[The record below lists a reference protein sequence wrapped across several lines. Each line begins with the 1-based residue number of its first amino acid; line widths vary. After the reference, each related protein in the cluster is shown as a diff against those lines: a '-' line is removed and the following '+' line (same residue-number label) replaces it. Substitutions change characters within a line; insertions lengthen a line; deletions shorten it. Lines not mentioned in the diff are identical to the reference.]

1 MRLRICSTQLQAL
14 TQEAATFVKQA
25 VNLATRRSHSQVT
38 PLHLATVMLSN
49 STTLLHKACLQCH
62 SHPLHYKALEICF
75 NVSLN
80 RLPSSTISSPLL
92 GGPQYSSPSL
102 SNSLVAAFK
111 RAQGHQRRTT
121 SIENQQQS
129 ILALKIEVE
138 QLIISILD
146 DPCISRVMREAGFSS
161 TLIKNKVEQALIS
174 HSEENT
180 YTQQVRGNN
189 VSSSTSFDLLGGSID
204 HNDVTS
210 VFSELV
216 NKRRNTIIV
225 GESLENVEEVAKG
238 VMQKFERR
246 NVDQGELRY
255 MQFVSVP
262 LVSFKNISKEE
273 VERKIVELRRMIRS
287 YEGRRFILYLGDLK
301 WLFEFWSN
309 YCEQRTRS
317 YYCSVE
323 HMVMEIKKLISGNE
337 VNGKFVLMGIATYTS
352 YMKCKMW
359 HPSLEAIWELHP
371 FITTCVGS
379 LSLTLSLDS
388 NFQAQERSKMKIKD
402 ESFEDG
408 VKVSKH
414 PVLPTWLQNCKE
426 VRVQTMENQKN
437 AKQCDKEC
445 EGNLIMFIPQNV
457 SKQDLVSNPNSSP
470 NSASSS
476 DEVDGFKSTQMF
488 NELNDENM
496 KILCDAMEKKVPNQI
511 KIAKE
516 IASTVLLCRSGMRKG
531 GEKDNFLVKKDGKQE
546 TWMLFLGVDSQAK
559 ELISKELAK
568 VVFGSYSNFVTVGM
582 SSFFAEGS
590 DESKKKRKRDEFGSS
605 YMQRFGEAMNEN
617 PHRVFYMEDFE
628 QVDYFTQK
636 GIRKAI
642 ESGSIILP
650 CGESIPLKDAIVI
663 FSSETAFSYDE
674 NIGKENVD
682 NLEEQKPCLSL
693 DLNMAIEVDARNAHI
708 TEEFRI
714 LELVDKQI
722 KFETQE
728 L

>member
-25 VNLATRRSHSQVT
+25 VNLATRRGHSQVT

-102 SNSLVAAFK
+102 SNSLIAAIK

-161 TLIKNKVEQALIS
+161 TLVKNKVEQALIS

-180 YTQQVRGNN
+180 YTQTQQVRGNN
-189 VSSSTSFDLLGGSID
+189 VSSSISFNQLGGSID
-204 HNDVTS
+204 HVINDDVSS

-238 VMQKFERR
+238 VMQKLERG

-255 MQFVSVP
+255 MQLVSVP
-262 LVSFKNISKEE
+262 LISFKYISKEE
-273 VERKIVELRRMIRS
+273 VERKIMELRRMIRS
-287 YEGRRFILYLGDLK
+287 YEGRRFILYFGDLK

-323 HMVMEIKKLISGNE
+323 HMVLEIKKLISGNE
-337 VNGKFVLMGIATYTS
+337 VNGKFVLMGIATYTN

-359 HPSLEAIWELHP
+359 YPSLETIWELHP

-379 LSLTLSLDS
+379 LSLTLSLD
-388 NFQAQERSKMKIKD
+388 R
-402 ESFEDG
+402 
-408 VKVSKH
+408 
-414 PVLPTWLQNCKE
+414 
-426 VRVQTMENQKN
+426 
-437 AKQCDKEC
+437 
-445 EGNLIMFIPQNV
+445 
-457 SKQDLVSNPNSSP
+457 
-470 NSASSS
+470 
-476 DEVDGFKSTQMF
+476 
-488 NELNDENM
+488 
-496 KILCDAMEKKVPNQI
+496 
-511 KIAKE
+511 
-516 IASTVLLCRSGMRKG
+516 
-531 GEKDNFLVKKDGKQE
+531 
-546 TWMLFLGVDSQAK
+546 
-559 ELISKELAK
+559 
-568 VVFGSYSNFVTVGM
+568 
-582 SSFFAEGS
+582 
-590 DESKKKRKRDEFGSS
+590 
-605 YMQRFGEAMNEN
+605 
-617 PHRVFYMEDFE
+617 
-628 QVDYFTQK
+628 
-636 GIRKAI
+636 
-642 ESGSIILP
+642 
-650 CGESIPLKDAIVI
+650 
-663 FSSETAFSYDE
+663 
-674 NIGKENVD
+674 
-682 NLEEQKPCLSL
+682 
-693 DLNMAIEVDARNAHI
+693 
-708 TEEFRI
+708 
-714 LELVDKQI
+714 
-722 KFETQE
+722 
-728 L
+728 